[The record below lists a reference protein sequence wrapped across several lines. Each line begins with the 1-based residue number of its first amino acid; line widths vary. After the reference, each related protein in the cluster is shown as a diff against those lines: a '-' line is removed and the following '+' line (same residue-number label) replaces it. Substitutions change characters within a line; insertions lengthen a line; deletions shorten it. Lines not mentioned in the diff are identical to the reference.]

1 VRAVE
6 IENAGAASG
15 KRVVTAEL
23 VAVAAM
29 PAPASELARQHGAEV
44 AFDPAR
50 GGFAVVV
57 DARFRT
63 RAPQIYACGDV
74 TGFAGADAAARA
86 GEVAGRAIAAD
97 LTADGAS

>member
-1 VRAVE
+1 MRALE
-6 IENAGAASG
+6 IESETGTG
-15 KRVVTAEL
+15 ETRVVSADL
-23 VAVAAM
+23 VAVAAL

-57 DARFRT
+57 DRGFRT
-63 RAPQIYACGDV
+63 RARDVFACGDV

-86 GEVAGRAIAAD
+86 GEAAGRAIAAD
-97 LTADGAS
+97 LGAEAAT